1 MEKWKLNVELLKDIF
16 DVCGRPV
23 KRTLEGLEIK
33 YSTWMTWMS
42 VETGKDG
49 ERTSEQ
55 GGITV
60 VALLAVCNGLCI
72 PVRKLF
78 YKEGEAAVIP
88 LRQELECQKSRFI
101 SSRFDRETFQAAFGI
116 RSKAGKSIEKMLKEL
131 QYSFK
136 SYSNWLAEDSSLRVA
151 QLLRF
156 CELYEYDLFSFLVD
170 GNVIAVKKPKE
181 EPSVMTDEEEKEKMQ
196 KDIASLRER
205 NSKLSRQIKEKS
217 REVEKLTSEV
227 FNLKVRNNELESEVA
242 RFKQHIGSIEFGSHG
257 MVAENDFPEWER
269 GGSKEEMM

>member
-49 ERTSEQ
+49 ERTPEQ

-205 NSKLSRQIKEKS
+205 NSKLSRQLKEKS

-242 RFKQHIGSIEFGSHG
+242 RLKQYIDSIELGSHG

-269 GGSKEEMM
+269 GSKEEMM